1 MPHYLYQLTYSRE
14 AVQGMI
20 ANPSDRKAAAQKVAE
35 AAGGKVKDF
44 YFSFGSHDVLVI
56 VEAPNDQA
64 MAAVALAVAA
74 SGAAA
79 HGATTKLLTTEEAMA
94 AMKTAGEVAKTY
106 QPPMR

>member
-1 MPHYLYQLTYSRE
+1 
-14 AVQGMI
+14 
-20 ANPSDRKAAAQKVAE
+20 
-35 AAGGKVKDF
+35 
-44 YFSFGSHDVLVI
+44 
-56 VEAPNDQA
+56 

-94 AMKTAGEVAKTY
+94 AMKTAGEVAKVY